1 MIKPAV
7 QNVSA
12 LRVTTKVYCDM
23 SNRELGTV
31 KWFNDEK
38 GFGFIMREAGGNDVF
53 VHHSQISAQGR
64 RSLADGQRV
73 EFTVGLGP
81 KGEQAQ
87 DVTAL

>member
-1 MIKPAV
+1 M
-7 QNVSA
+7 NV
-12 LRVTTKVYCDM
+12 LLVITRVYYDM

-73 EFTVGLGP
+73 EFTVGQGP

-87 DVTAL
+87 DVTSI